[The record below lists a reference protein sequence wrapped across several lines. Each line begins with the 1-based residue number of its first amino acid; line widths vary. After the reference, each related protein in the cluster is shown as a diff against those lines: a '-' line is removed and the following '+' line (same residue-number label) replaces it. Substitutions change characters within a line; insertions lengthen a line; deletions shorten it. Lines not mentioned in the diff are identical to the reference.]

1 MNLKHLGI
9 SLGKNLVGAP
19 AYDPSRPWLVVEKGA
34 VDAPDALV
42 FGSSHCCERAAQEEE
57 RYLRACGRLNIHYA
71 LRPEPVQ
78 KGRRGNAHIDPG
90 VAHKHICGLA
100 PRSIE
105 GEEGFAVEVT
115 DGPEVLPC

>member
-1 MNLKHLGI
+1 MNLRHLGL
-9 SLGKNLVGAP
+9 SLDKNLVGAP
-19 AYDPSRPWLVVEKGA
+19 AYDPAYPWVVVEKGA

-42 FGSSHCCERAAQEEE
+42 FVSSHCCERAAQEEE
-57 RYLRACGRLNIHYA
+57 RYHCARGRLNVHYG
-71 LRPEPVQ
+71 LRPEPVR

-90 VAHKHICGLA
+90 VARKHVCGLA

-115 DGPEVLPC
+115 DGPEAFPC